1 MIGYET
7 VFITHP
13 DLEED
18 VLKTSL
24 KKFKDLI
31 KKAKGKV
38 VHEHFWGRRRMAYSI
53 ANQKY
58 GVYHIWYL
66 EGSGTMLDELQ
77 TQFRYSDEVIRFQT
91 VRVEDLEEES
101 NFFSEMLKTQQ
112 EEEAARKVPKVADSE
127 PDKDKD
133 KDKDAD
139 SDKKESPE
147 PVAETEKTE
156 ETPSAEKDQ
165 ENSVKEDDSEKSES
179 TQTEKTEA

>member
-18 VLKTSL
+18 VLKKSL

-38 VHEHFWGRRRMAYSI
+38 VHEHLWGRRKMAYSI

-112 EEEAARKVPKVADSE
+112 EEEAARKVPKVAEPAHDKDTDSE
-127 PDKDKD
+127 
-133 KDKDAD
+133 
-139 SDKKESPE
+139 KKESPE

-165 ENSVKEDDSEKSES
+165 ENSVTEDDSEKSES
-179 TQTEKTEA
+179 TQTEKTEV

>member
-18 VLKTSL
+18 VLKKSL

-38 VHEHFWGRRRMAYSI
+38 VHEHLWGRRKMAYSI

-112 EEEAARKVPKVADSE
+112 EEEAARKVPKPAE
-127 PDKDKD
+127 PESD

-165 ENSVKEDDSEKSES
+165 ENSVTEDDSEKSES